1 MARKDIKNNIGTM
14 GLGILDELQKPI
26 NSREET
32 KKIVKVKE
40 ESKKIRKTFVLSSD
54 TIDKINILKA
64 INPSEEFGS
73 ILEKAVNVYFNSQKE
88 QINLLAEQLK
98 KIE

>member
-1 MARKDIKNNIGTM
+1 MAKKDIKNNIGAM

-26 NSREET
+26 NSGEET
-32 KKIVKVKE
+32 NKNIEVKE
-40 ESKKIRKTFVLSSD
+40 ESKKIRKTFVLSTD

-64 INPSEEFGS
+64 INPNEEYGS
-73 ILEKAVNVYFNSQKE
+73 ILEKAINIYFNSQKE

>member
-1 MARKDIKNNIGTM
+1 MAKKDIKNNIGAM
-14 GLGILDELQKPI
+14 GLGILEELKNPI
-26 NSREET
+26 NLGEET
-32 KKIVKVKE
+32 KKTVEVKE

-54 TIDKINILKA
+54 AINKINILKA

-73 ILEKAVNVYFNSQKE
+73 ILEKAINIYFDSKKE

-98 KIE
+98 KFE

>member
-1 MARKDIKNNIGTM
+1 MAKKDTKNNIGAM
-14 GLGILDELQKPI
+14 GLGILDELQKPM
-26 NSREET
+26 NLAEET
-32 KKIVKVKE
+32 PKNIRVKE

-64 INPSEEFGS
+64 INPNEEFGS

>member
-1 MARKDIKNNIGTM
+1 MVRKDIKNNIGAM
-14 GLGILDELQKPI
+14 GLGILDELQKPM
-26 NSREET
+26 NSEEEN
-32 KKIVKVKE
+32 KKTVEVKE
-40 ESKKIRKTFVLSSD
+40 ESKKIRKTFVLAAD

-73 ILEKAVNVYFNSQKE
+73 ILEKAVNLYFNSQKE

>member
-1 MARKDIKNNIGTM
+1 MVRKDIKNNIGAM

-26 NSREET
+26 NSGEET
-32 KKIVKVKE
+32 QKTVEVKE

-98 KIE
+98 KIK

>member
-1 MARKDIKNNIGTM
+1 MAKKDIKNNIGAM
-14 GLGILDELQKPI
+14 GLGILDELQKPMNLI
-26 NSREET
+26 EET
-32 KKIVKVKE
+32 QTNVKVKE
-40 ESKKIRKTFVLSSD
+40 EIKKIRKTFVLSSD

-73 ILEKAVNVYFNSQKE
+73 ILEKAINIYFNSQKE

-98 KIE
+98 KFE

>member
-1 MARKDIKNNIGTM
+1 MVRKDIKNNIGAM

-26 NSREET
+26 NPGEEV
-32 KKIVKVKE
+32 KKIVKVKD

-88 QINLLAEQLK
+88 QINLLAEQLR

>member
-1 MARKDIKNNIGTM
+1 MAKKDIKNNIGAM

-26 NSREET
+26 NSGEET
-32 KKIVKVKE
+32 RKNIEVKE
-40 ESKKIRKTFVLSSD
+40 ESKKIRKTFVLSAD

-73 ILEKAVNVYFNSQKE
+73 ILEKAVNIYFNSQKE

>member
-1 MARKDIKNNIGTM
+1 MVRKDIKNNIGAM

-26 NSREET
+26 NSGAEV
-32 KKIVKVKE
+32 KKTVNVKE

-73 ILEKAVNVYFNSQKE
+73 ILEKAVNAYFNSQKE
-88 QINLLAEQLK
+88 QINLLAEQLR

>member
-1 MARKDIKNNIGTM
+1 MVRKDIKNNIGAM

-26 NSREET
+26 NSGEEI
-32 KKIVKVKE
+32 KKTVDLKE

-64 INPSEEFGS
+64 ITPSEEFGS

-98 KIE
+98 KFK